1 MNKTRTREEIIEDI
15 RNLVKTKG
23 YIYALCMILIE
34 DFAFNLEEIH
44 KTDVH
49 ERMSLNEAAFLVR
62 LLIQD
67 EIDLSAP
74 DRLQDLMGLKQKTYE
89 LMKELHNSFLNLE
102 KLLGSISK
110 DSSEEGMKQFFLEPD
125 VVVESIFY
133 FGTGIYYIQY
143 LEFLE
148 EKYKYDED
156 WLLGERN
163 FDTSA
168 SKKVAFTIK
177 EILELKGKQNV
188 IPLGLKE
195 KIPETIEKIKKKHP
209 GDWEEHMEKLSKEIL
224 AMEWYQYSILLNNAQ
239 GSNKKFGR
247 EELESFC
254 KSLLE
259 LLVVRKSDF
268 ENDSGIDSFIKNFSI
283 DLEVFRKQEFKAMGE
298 FNPLTAQPVIP
309 LDETRY
315 FVPIPFLVFEAIY
328 QSPYYWMLNTTY
340 EDQAGHNR
348 GKVGEEIVYNLLSKV
363 FGEDKT
369 FKSVKIKESK
379 KTTET
384 DIDVLCVLGS
394 KALCIQVKSQKLT
407 ELSRTGDAIRLVK
420 DFERAVQGAYEQA
433 RVSRREILRKEAKFY
448 DENEKEITLPEG
460 IDEVYIMGVTTEN
473 YPTLNHQLKLM
484 LNKKSADPYPVFLT
498 IFDLQLVA
506 HYLKDP
512 YDFLYYIRQR
522 ISLINYFE
530 AAEEIV
536 YLGYH
541 LIRKLWKHSGGEK
554 YFIPEHYGQLID
566 RNYYPPKL
574 GLKVS
579 DEGDAIKNRW
589 MNEEFN
595 DLCNRLK
602 TLGEP
607 RITDIIFHL
616 LDLSGKAVQQL
627 MSSMTQTKQKTLRD
641 GKQYNFSIPPGGGA
655 GGLHFGIT
663 YVSLNSDNMSELK
676 KKLLRL
682 SQVRKYIN
690 KGDVWVG
697 FGSVKSSDAII
708 DGVVFSDQKWE
719 FNQELED
726 RARKELPKK
735 GTAIRLRKVGRNE
748 LCVCGSPLKYKK
760 CCGA

>member
-1 MNKTRTREEIIEDI
+1 MNEMRAREEIIGDI
-15 RNLVKTKG
+15 KGLVKTKG

-34 DFAFNLEEIH
+34 DFSFNAEEIH
-44 KTDVH
+44 KANI
-49 ERMSLNEAAFLVR
+49 RARLNLNEAAFLVR
-62 LLIQD
+62 LLIQN
-67 EIDLSAP
+67 EIDLSVP
-74 DRLQDLMGLKQKTYE
+74 DNLQDLMEMKQKTYE
-89 LMKELHNSFLNLE
+89 LMEELHHSFMDVE
-102 KLLGSISK
+102 KLLGAISK
-110 DSSEEGMKQFFLEPD
+110 NPSEEGMKQFFLEPEI
-125 VVVESIFY
+125 VVESIFY
-133 FGTGIYYIQY
+133 FGTGIYDIQY

-156 WLLGERN
+156 WLIRKKN
-163 FDTSA
+163 FDA
-168 SKKVAFTIK
+168 STLKKVALKIRK
-177 EILELKGKQNV
+177 ILEDKKKQNF

-195 KIPETIEKIKKKHP
+195 KIPGMIEEIKKKHP
-209 GDWEEHMEKLSKEIL
+209 DDWKEHVEKFLKTIP
-224 AMEWYQYSILLNNAQ
+224 AMELYQYRILLEKAK
-239 GSNKKFGR
+239 GDKKKFGR

-254 KSLLE
+254 KNLLD
-259 LLVVRKSDF
+259 LCVIRKSDF
-268 ENDSGIDSFIKNFSI
+268 ESDSDIDPLLKNFSI
-283 DLEVFRKQEFKAMGE
+283 DLEECRKRELKKVGE
-298 FNPLTAQPVIP
+298 FNLLTAQPIIP

-315 FVPIPFLVFEAIY
+315 FVPLSFLVFESIY

-363 FGEDKT
+363 FGENKT

-407 ELSRTGDAIRLVK
+407 ALSRTGDGMSLMK
-420 DFERAVQGAYEQA
+420 DFERAVQEAYEQA
-433 RVSRREILRKEAKFY
+433 RVSRREILRKEAKFC
-448 DENEKEITLPEG
+448 DENGEEITLPEG

-484 LNKKSADPYPVFLT
+484 LNKEDTDPYPVFLT

-506 HYLKDP
+506 HYLSDP
-512 YDFLYYIRQR
+512 YDFLYYVRQR
-522 ISLINYFE
+522 ISLINYFD

-541 LIRKLWKHSGGEK
+541 LINKLWKHPGGDK
-554 YFIPEHYGQLID
+554 CQLNDDYGQLID

-574 GLKVS
+574 GLEVS

-602 TLGEP
+602 ILDAP

-616 LDLSGKAVQQL
+616 LDLSGEAIQTLV
-627 MSSMTQTKQKTLRD
+627 SRISETKQKTLQD
-641 GKQYNFSIPPGGGA
+641 NKEHNFSMLPNGKA
-655 GGLHFGIT
+655 GGIHFGIT
-663 YVSLNSDNMSELK
+663 YVSLNSDDMGELEKILLELSEA
-676 KKLLRL
+676 
-682 SQVRKYIN
+682 RKNIG
-690 KGDVWVG
+690 KCDVWVG
-697 FGSVKSSDAII
+697 FGSIKSSDAII
-708 DGVVFSDQKWE
+708 DSVVYSDQKWE
-719 FNQELED
+719 FDQELED
-726 RARKELPKK
+726 LSKRTLPKQ
-735 GTAIRLRKVGRNE
+735 GTAVRINKVGRNE
-748 LCVCGSPLKYKK
+748 PCVCGSPLKYKK